1 MRLGSNKQTGVTLL
15 ELMVV
20 VAIAGSLAG
29 LATPFMSKQVA
40 KQRINGDYRS
50 IRDVMKIAKSG
61 GQTDKDFS
69 QVVVCP
75 GTEAG
80 CSGTTWE
87 NGFIAFGDADGSNT
101 FSSGDVVLAVQD
113 QLSKF
118 TTLKVT
124 DQNNGGATISKITLT
139 QQGYTADFDSAT
151 APSYLFKYCN
161 TADTKVIKGLV
172 YGPGGIIRMAID
184 TDGDGIVNYGAANLT
199 CP

>member
-1 MRLGSNKQTGVTLL
+1 MRLGSNTQSGFTLM
-15 ELMVV
+15 ELMIVLV
-20 VAIAGSLAG
+20 MAGILAG
-29 LATPFMSKQVA
+29 VATPYMSAQVA
-40 KQRINGDYRS
+40 KMRVNGDYRS

-69 QVVVCP
+69 QVIVCP

-87 NGFIAFGDADGSNT
+87 NGFIAFGDVDGSNT
-101 FSSGDVVLAVQD
+101 FTNGDVVLAVQD

-118 TTLKVT
+118 TTLQVT

-184 TDGDGIVNYGAANLT
+184 TDGDGVPNYGAANLT